1 VIDQG
6 LVSLILQNPGFSR
19 ITGQLFRGSAP
30 DDQKFYPCGT
40 YAFVGGSA
48 QPTINTSGV
57 IRQRVE
63 LNGLSFNADQA
74 AVLRD
79 AMIAAVNGWQQRLPN
94 GANVLNTILLNPG
107 TDFVTGDRIFRCM
120 CEFYILYTLPS
131 AA

>member
-6 LVSLILQNPGFSR
+6 LVSLILQNQIFAQ
-19 ITGQLFRGSAP
+19 ITNRLFRGSAP
-30 DDQKFYPCGT
+30 DDQKQYPCGT
-40 YAFVGGSA
+40 YSFVGGSA
-48 QPTINTSGV
+48 QPTIDTSGV
-57 IRQRVE
+57 ICQRVE

-74 AVLRD
+74 SVLRD
-79 AMIAAVNGWQQRLPN
+79 AMIATVNGWQQRLPD
-94 GANVLNTILLNPG
+94 GTNVLNTILLNPG